1 MLKAQLSKKA
11 SEDIQRLAGN
21 QRMLEKIN
29 RLILD
34 TCQHLFTGL
43 GKPEPLKGDL
53 AGRWSRRIDQKNRMI
68 YRVINPDLIVISL
81 IGHYE

>member
-21 QRMLEKIN
+21 RRMLVS
-29 RLILD
+29 
-34 TCQHLFTGL
+34 QY
-43 GKPEPLKGDL
+43 
-53 AGRWSRRIDQKNRMI
+53 RI
-68 YRVINPDLIVISL
+68 INPDLIVITL

>member
-1 MLKAQLSKKA
+1 MLRARLSKKA

-21 QRMLEKIN
+21 QRILEKIN

-34 TCQHLFTGL
+34 ACAHPFTGL
-43 GKPEPLKGDL
+43 GKPEPLKGGL
-53 AGRWSRRIDQKNRMI
+53 AGRWSRRIDKKNRLV